1 MSSDVKTTTFSP
13 AETESVG
20 DKLGYGKDSK
30 ERLPW
35 EHYLS
40 QYKES
45 DPKEIAARLGI
56 SYDEEQK
63 YFTLKFLGTVYQI
76 SWPDFQVSH
85 EADDMGFY
93 PLETMTYARTLT
105 IRFLLNGAEASGSG
119 KFKTYRE
126 MPWGE
131 VYLRQFDGRCIK
143 RLAFSYGNRIKDFQA
158 IMEHMHCVPVKH
170 GDIAYKLEI
179 FPDYLVQMILW
190 EGDDEFP
197 PSSQILFSDNF
208 PISFQAEDMAV
219 MGDVIIGSLK
229 SFAKCI

>member
-40 QYKES
+40 QYQES

-105 IRFLLNGAEASGSG
+105 IRFLLNGAEASGTG

-158 IMEHMHCVPVKH
+158 IMEHMHCVPGKH

>member
-13 AETESVG
+13 AETVSVG

-40 QYKES
+40 QYQES
-45 DPKEIAARLGI
+45 DPKEIAARLGV

-105 IRFLLNGAEASGSG
+105 IRFLLNGAEASSTG

-170 GDIAYKLEI
+170 GDIAYQLEI

>member
-40 QYKES
+40 QYQES

-63 YFTLKFLGTVYQI
+63 YFTLKVLGTVYQI
-76 SWPDFQVSH
+76 SWPDFQVRH

-105 IRFLLNGAEASGSG
+105 IRFLLNGAEASGTG

-158 IMEHMHCVPVKH
+158 IMEHMHCVPVKN

>member
-40 QYKES
+40 QYQES

-76 SWPDFQVSH
+76 SWPDFQVRH

-105 IRFLLNGAEASGSG
+105 IRFLLNGAEASSTG

-170 GDIAYKLEI
+170 GDIAYQLEI